1 MLRIIYELTHVART
15 GENVG
20 QDWTFYVHTGAGL
33 VCLDVG
39 VDADPRPR
47 VIGVCTR
54 PAPRA
59 EVEFDRELW
68 WASATEHDLAVP
80 EHGASLFTPVWLP
93 LEPGLE
99 VHRSLELD
107 VTEAPQQSTHTRRTH
122 LRLDVRARIEQ
133 VGDTPAPA
141 LDVTP
146 LVPNA
151 TVPRPELTA
160 GELPEHFM
168 AELEGIEID
177 NLPVIGERVLLLD
190 RNHVDGDP
198 GAAALAHFLTHFAG
212 GFLPAWYEPRA
223 ALYELRNPD
232 DQPFWI
238 GHNSTMGQRNDRRI
252 IEAFAQL
259 SPPLGAPIAGDL
271 DGFEERSSLLV
282 ELLGD
287 AHTVELEPSAKAI
300 AQLIA
305 ALTSQHPERA
315 TVEREVYVRTAMI
328 DEHSGEWTRAFIV
341 DPSPFS
347 GPDKMAWL
355 VVWTDAWTE

>member
-1 MLRIIYELTHVART
+1 MLRIVYELTHVARS

-20 QDWTFYVHTGAGL
+20 DDWTFYVHTGAGL
-33 VCLDVG
+33 VCLESG
-39 VDADPRPR
+39 VHADSRPQ
-47 VIGVCTR
+47 VIGARTR
-54 PAPRA
+54 PAPHGEA
-59 EVEFDRELW
+59 EFERELW
-68 WASATEHDLAVP
+68 WASATERDRSAS
-80 EHGASLFTPVWLP
+80 EHGTSLFMPVWLP

-107 VTEAPQQSTHTRRTH
+107 VVESPNDGRRTH
-122 LRLDVRARIEQ
+122 LRFDIRARIEQ
-133 VGDTPAPA
+133 PGDTPAPA

-146 LVPNA
+146 LRPNA
-151 TVPRPELTA
+151 AVPRPELIA
-160 GELPEHFM
+160 GELPTHFM
-168 AELEGIEID
+168 AELEGVELD
-177 NLPVIGERVLLLD
+177 KLPVIGERVLLLD
-190 RNHVDGDP
+190 RHHVDGDP

-223 ALYELRNPD
+223 ALYQLRNPD

-271 DGFEERSSLLV
+271 NGFEERSSLLV

-287 AHTVELEPSAKAI
+287 AHTAELEPSAKAV

-305 ALTSQHPERA
+305 ALTSRHGERA
-315 TVEREVYVRTAMI
+315 TVEREIYVRTAMI

-347 GPDKMAWL
+347 GPDKSAWL

>member
-1 MLRIIYELTHVART
+1 MLRIIYELTHVARS
-15 GENVG
+15 GEDVG
-20 QDWTFYVHTGAGL
+20 RDWTFYVHTGAGL
-33 VCLDVG
+33 VCFSAG
-39 VDADPRPR
+39 VDAGRRTR
-47 VIGVCTR
+47 VLGVRT
-54 PAPRA
+54 RA
-59 EVEFDRELW
+59 ELELASGAAFERELW
-68 WASATEHDLAVP
+68 WASVKGP
-80 EHGASLFTPVWLP
+80 EQGTSLFTPVWLP

-107 VTEAPQQSTHTRRTH
+107 VARLGGRTH
-122 LRLDVRARIEQ
+122 LRLDLRARIER
-133 VGDTPAPA
+133 VGDTPAPT

-146 LVPNA
+146 MRPNA
-151 TVPRPELTA
+151 AVPRPEQTA
-160 GELPEHFM
+160 GELPERFV
-168 AELEGIEID
+168 AALEGVEVD
-177 NLPVIGERVLLLD
+177 KLPVVGERVLLLG
-190 RNHVDGDP
+190 RNHIDGDP
-198 GAAALAHFLTHFAG
+198 GADALSYFLTHFAG

-238 GHNSTMGQRNDRRI
+238 GHNSTMGQRNDRRV

-259 SPPLGAPIAGDL
+259 APPLGTPIFDELG
-271 DGFEERSSLLV
+271 GFEERSSLLV

-287 AHTVELEPSAKAI
+287 AHTAELEPSAKAL

-315 TVEREVYVRTAMI
+315 TVEREVYVRTALI
-328 DEHSGEWTRAFIV
+328 DEHTGEWTRAFIV

-347 GPDKMAWL
+347 GPDESAWL